1 MSDAVIAILEQYT
14 CAILW
19 QSTGE
24 SVNAVGTKLFEKE
37 YIKED
42 KVTDVSLFPPSNSVD
57 WFCILNK
64 PIT

>member
-57 WFCILNK
+57 
-64 PIT
+64 